1 MTMPNT
7 DITKRRQ
14 SWMATLARSDRQAI
28 EERLSEAVPL
38 PGHTRLRGPEAG
50 LVMVRGRAG
59 GSGAPFNLG
68 EMTVTR
74 CSVRNEQ
81 GRIGHA
87 YIAGRDGRK
96 AELAAALD
104 AALQDPDFGTLLEER
119 VITPL
124 ASALAEAD
132 TKVAAEA
139 DATRVDFFT
148 LATMRS

>member
-1 MTMPNT
+1 MSNVEN
-7 DITKRRQ
+7 TKRRQ
-14 SWMATLARSDRQAI
+14 HWMATLARSDRQAI

-74 CSVRNEQ
+74 CSVRNAH
-81 GRIGHA
+81 GHVGHA
-87 YIAGRDGRK
+87 YIAGRDGQK

-104 AALQDPDFGTLLEER
+104 AALQDPTLNTLFEER

-124 ASALAEAD
+124 ASALAAADEA
-132 TKVAAEA
+132 VAAEA
-139 DATRVDFFT
+139 EATRVDFFT